1 MRRPIPLVPLALACL
16 LALGACGPASPTPS
30 GSASA
35 SSSAAAASPS
45 ASASTS
51 AGAACTPATTPEAHD
66 WNDRTWYEVFVR
78 SFADS
83 DGDGIGDLRGLTSK
97 LDYLNDGDPATT
109 DDLGIGGLWLMPI
122 AEAASYHGYDVTDYE
137 AVERDYGTREDL
149 DAFLA
154 AAHERG
160 IKVIVDL
167 VLNHSSVDHPWF
179 TASAAA
185 EDDKRDWYL
194 WEDAK
199 PTWLGPDG
207 QVVWHERDDDFYYGV
222 FWEGMPDLNLR
233 NAALTAELEDVAR
246 FWLTDVGVDGF
257 RLDAA
262 KHLIEDGPD
271 AQTNTPE
278 TKAWLAGFKAAATS
292 ARPDAMVIGE
302 VWDPATI
309 AGAYVPESLDLT
321 FDFGLAAPTASRSR
335 TSARRRCGRRSAT
348 RLPRGPRTRPGR
360 SSRNHDQTRI
370 MTELRGDP
378 AAAKLAAFLLLT
390 GPGTP
395 FLYYG
400 EEIGMTGTK
409 PDERIRTP
417 MRWTADP
424 STAGFTSGTP
434 WQALSE
440 DDAATVNVD
449 AQAADTTSLLTA
461 YRDLVRVRNGQE
473 ALRRGSTTMLDAD
486 VEPVAAWLRTT
497 ADSTILAIANLS
509 DEPVAGYSLALADGP
524 LCGPVVGTLLGT
536 VGGDP
541 GAVGL
546 AARGHRRG
554 WRLGL
559 DADRRAR
566 PAERLP
572 HRAGGSTVSLSS
584 RRRPGPPGAE
594 IPKRPPRPA
603 FVELATAL
611 LIMSGF
617 VSFFDEPPG
626 ARHPDRQR

>member
-1 MRRPIPLVPLALACL
+1 M
-16 LALGACGPASPTPS
+16 
-30 GSASA
+30 
-35 SSSAAAASPS
+35 
-45 ASASTS
+45 S
-51 AGAACTPATTPEAHD
+51 AGTACTPATTPATHD

-83 DGDGIGDLRGLTSK
+83 DGDGIGDLRGLTSR

-122 AEAASYHGYDVTDYE
+122 AAAASYHGYDVIDYE
-137 AVERDYGTREDL
+137 AVETDYGTREDL

-179 TASAAA
+179 EASAAG

-194 WEDAK
+194 WEDDK

-207 QVVWHERDDDFYYGV
+207 QVVWHERDDDYYYGV

-233 NAALTAELEDVAR
+233 NPALTAELEDVAR

-262 KHLIEDGPD
+262 KHLIEDGPE

-278 TKAWLAGFKAAATS
+278 TKSWLAGFKAAAQT

-321 FDFGLAAPTASRSR
+321 FDFGLAAAYRLAIQNERAAPLRTALGDVNAAWPANQAGAFL
-335 TSARRRCGRRSAT
+335 T
-348 RLPRGPRTRPGR
+348 
-360 SSRNHDQTRI
+360 NHDQTRI

-378 AAAKLAAFLLLT
+378 TAAKLAAFLLLT

-417 MRWTADP
+417 MRWTADA
-424 STAGFTSGTP
+424 STAGFTDGTP
-434 WQALSE
+434 WQGLSE
-440 DDAATVNVD
+440 DDAATVNVE
-449 AQAADTTSLLTA
+449 AQSADTGSLLTA
-461 YRDLVRVRNGQE
+461 YRDLVRVRSGQE
-473 ALRRGSTTMLDAD
+473 ALRWGATTMLDAD
-486 VEPVAAWLRTT
+486 AEPVAAWLRTT

-509 DEPVAGYSLALADGP
+509 DEPVAGYSLSLGDGP

-541 GAVGL
+541 GAVASPPVVTAEGGVSGWTPIAEL
-546 AARGHRRG
+546 A
-554 WRLGL
+554 
-559 DADRRAR
+559 
-566 PAERLP
+566 
-572 HRAGGSTVSLSS
+572 
-584 RRRPGPPGAE
+584 
-594 IPKRPPRPA
+594 PRSGYL
-603 FVELATAL
+603 VELAAA
-611 LIMSGF
+611 
-617 VSFFDEPPG
+617 P
-626 ARHPDRQR
+626 